1 MMVVTI
7 YYSRIGFFKKNSNHR
22 GRVYWYALRG
32 TPPSMPTDQPI
43 FNYDG
48 KIRF

>member
-1 MMVVTI
+1 MQPHPA
-7 YYSRIGFFKKNSNHR
+7 FHW
-22 GRVYWYALRG
+22 GRANGWAIQFYDEEV
-32 TPPSMPTDQPI
+32 PTNQPI

>member
-1 MMVVTI
+1 MKDTDLRAVVMAGGMGT
-7 YYSRIGFFKKNSNHR
+7 R
-22 GRVYWYALRG
+22 LR
-32 TPPSMPTDQPI
+32 PLTDQPI